1 MRTLRRRAMMTGYRK
16 LEYIAGKKIIGNN
29 TPLGIKTSP
38 DMSIVMKY
46 ARQNKKWAV
55 LLNTNTGYEKLFSI
69 GESPESYVYH
79 NKRANINV
87 ISTTEEPIVVRVKSL
102 SELKPPVLKDGV
114 YEFSVNYNLE
124 NTLWLGG
131 IQTIDQW
138 SYGTLLYYLQI
149 DDGKGTKLD
158 LFPIQ
163 TSTGKVGMLD
173 KISGKFFDCSSW
185 ATAGPYL

>member
-1 MRTLRRRAMMTGYRK
+1 MMTGYRK
-16 LEYIAGKKIIGNN
+16 LEYIAGSKATGN
-29 TPLGIKTSP
+29 TPLWIKTSP

-46 ARQNKKWAV
+46 ARQNKEWAD
-55 LLNTNTGYEKLFSI
+55 LLNTNTEYGELFNI
-69 GESPESYVYH
+69 GKAPDSYMYH
-79 NKRANINV
+79 NKSASAYM
-87 ISTTEEPIVVRVKSL
+87 ISLTEEPIVVRVKSM
-102 SELKPPVLKDGV
+102 SEDKSPVLKDGV
-114 YEFSVNYNLE
+114 YEFSVDYNFE
-124 NTLWLGG
+124 KTLWLGG
-131 IQTIDQW
+131 TVNKW